1 MKPELTC
8 LACRERLPEHVAD
21 RLTRDEREAV
31 ERHLAGC
38 SACRRE
44 AALWSATAAA
54 LAARD
59 DHIPPDARAEDGWL
73 ALRGRLP
80 QRAMVTT
87 LRRTTDL
94 MDVDADSST
103 AAPRRIGVEV
113 AQPRRSRRPSDRPS
127 RRPSLALPAVVALV
141 ALLAAL
147 FGVFGAQLRRGK
159 SSVVTGSGTPT
170 PTACAP
176 SALKATLPANAF
188 VSDLSM
194 TSPRDGW
201 AVGEIGLPQQAT
213 APSALML
220 RFQNC
225 QWQPYGSSIPAAE
238 LFGVSMVS
246 ATDGWAVGATVKDFA
261 ASQANSATTHLWAS
275 DTLIALHY
283 VDGQWRRASLPGAP
297 KTIEASVRMTA
308 AGDGWI
314 LADGGKSHTG
324 PYTTKDAYT
333 LLHYQGGAWTP
344 TPLTFD
350 TSGSL
355 ILSRIA
361 ATSSSDC
368 WIAGY
373 STDGDTF
380 AVAHYHQGV
389 WTTWSG
395 PQLGVTYPAIY
406 AVTLTSPD
414 NVWIAG
420 SYPYKDANGDHTG
433 PLALHYD
440 GARWTRE
447 NIGDYGDQMGDHA
460 IMALAAQSP
469 TEVWAFPDNFAVATY
484 EIAHESGGAW
494 RWVAAPPHTLSI
506 NAAVFVSGTEGFASA
521 VTPTSTGTGVQ
532 SVLLHYI
539 NGAWS
544 EIPAS

>member
-21 RLTRDEREAV
+21 HLAWDEREAV

-54 LAARD
+54 LAAQDSR
-59 DHIPPDARAEDGWL
+59 IPPDTRAEGGWL
-73 ALRGRLP
+73 ALRDLLP
-80 QRAMVTT
+80 QRAMVTAQRRKADLMEFDVDSPT
-87 LRRTTDL
+87 VDTRRAGATVADPRPPRRT
-94 MDVDADSST
+94 
-103 AAPRRIGVEV
+103 
-113 AQPRRSRRPSDRPS
+113 S

-147 FGVFGAQLRRGK
+147 FGVFGAQLRRGT
-159 SSVVTGSGTPT
+159 SSAVTGSGTPT

-188 VSDLSM
+188 ISDISM

-201 AVGEIGLPQQAT
+201 AVGQIGSPQQAN
-213 APSALML
+213 APHTLMM

-225 QWQPYGSSIPAAE
+225 QWQPYGDTFPAAE

-246 ATDGWAVGATVKDFA
+246 ATDGWAVGATVQDFTSA
-261 ASQANSATTHLWAS
+261 QANGATTHLWAS

-283 VDGQWRRASLPGAP
+283 VDGQWRRVSLPEAP
-297 KTIEASVRMTA
+297 KAVEASVKVTPS
-308 AGDGWI
+308 GDGWI
-314 LADGGKSHTG
+314 LIDGGKSHTG
-324 PYTTKDAYT
+324 PYTTKNAYT
-333 LLHYQGGAWTP
+333 LLHYQGGVWTP

-350 TSGSL
+350 TSGAL

-361 ATSSSDC
+361 ATSPNDC

-373 STDGDTF
+373 GTAGDTF
-380 AVAHYHQGV
+380 AVAHYHQGA

-395 PQLGVTYPAIY
+395 PQLGVTYPALY

-414 NVWIAG
+414 DVWIAG

-469 TEVWAFPDNFAVATY
+469 TEVWAFPANFEVATY

-494 RWVAAPPHTLSI
+494 KWVAVPPHTLSI
-506 NAAVFVSGTEGFASA
+506 NAAVFVSDTEGFASA
-521 VTPTSTGTGVQ
+521 ETPAPTGVQ
-532 SVLLHYI
+532 SVLLHYS

-544 EIPAS
+544 EIPAR